1 MPLIPID
8 SLILDGGTQFRTS
21 LDEAAIKEYA
31 ERDAAGELMPL
42 IDAIEDEIGKRWV
55 TDGFHRIE
63 ARRRNGK
70 LDIAA
75 NIEKGTQRDAQLA
88 ALTAN
93 ADHGVRLRN
102 EDKRNIVE
110 HALKHLG
117 WEGESDREI
126 ARRLKVSHPFVAD
139 VRSRLFC
146 STVPVETIPEDRREP
161 HTPPPEL
168 HRPESGTTHKKPP
181 QHRVIDPMANISR
194 EPGDD
199 EPEGEE
205 EPASSGWAGEE
216 KGEKLISSLTR
227 WLDDRLAATGGKI
240 SHAQCLGA
248 FNEFLKRLEKW
259 RKESR

>member
-42 IDAIEDEIGKRWV
+42 IDAIEDETGKRWPY
-55 TDGFHRIE
+55 DGFHRI
-63 ARRRNGK
+63 AAKLRNGK
-70 LDIAA
+70 TEIAA
-75 NIEKGTQRDAQLA
+75 NIEKGTHKDAQLA

-110 HALKHLG
+110 HALKNLG
-117 WEGESDREI
+117 WDKESDREI

-139 VRSRLFC
+139 IRHKVLYA
-146 STVPVETIPEDRREP
+146 TVPVETIPEDRSEP

-205 EPASSGWAGEE
+205 EPASGWEGEE
-216 KGEKLISSLTR
+216 KGEKLIGQMTR
-227 WLDDRLAATGGKI
+227 WMDDRLNKMGGKA